1 MHLDIAIK
9 FVIFYFVF
17 LNTYAHAYLDPG
29 TGSIILTAI
38 IAFFATL
45 STKISYFWF
54 KLKNIFKKKNKG
66 NEVKENNKIEE
77 NKK

>member
-29 TGSIILTAI
+29 TGSIIQQ
-38 IAFFATL
+38 L
-45 STKISYFWF
+45 SSLSLQLYQQKF
-54 KLKNIFKKKNKG
+54 LIFGLN
-66 NEVKENNKIEE
+66 
-77 NKK
+77 

>member
-9 FVIFYFVF
+9 FVIFILFF

-38 IAFFATL
+38 IAFFAL
-45 STKISYFWF
+45 YQQKF
-54 KLKNIFKKKNKG
+54 LIFGLN
-66 NEVKENNKIEE
+66 
-77 NKK
+77 

>member
-1 MHLDIAIK
+1 MYLDIIIK
-9 FVIFYFVF
+9 FVMFYFVF

-54 KLKNIFKKKNKG
+54 KLKNIFKKKDKG
-66 NEVKENNKIEE
+66 SEVKKSNKIEE